1 MIMNKF
7 TAIDPAGL
15 THTRNSKDRTYTH
28 TVVGL
33 PSSVKRTLAAT
44 SQVMRKLHRDNFLYH
59 LNMANGTS
67 KWLGRNSWETEVQYL
82 TRNQQEIARSKD
94 ALRGCQNAQEYEAML
109 VDTDLLAI
117 KREMECGY
125 YATYQNLGWCGRHDL
140 AQKLKIASDNKG
152 WVGVTILE
160 AR

>member
-7 TAIDPAGL
+7 TAVDPAGL

-28 TVVGL
+28 TVVAL
-33 PSSVKRTLAAT
+33 PSSVQRTLAAT
-44 SQVMRKLHRDNFLYH
+44 SPAMRKTHRSNFVYH

-67 KWLGRNSWETEVQYL
+67 KWLERTLWETEVSHI
-82 TRNQQEIARSKD
+82 TRTKQEIAKAQN
-94 ALRGCQNAQEYEAML
+94 ALRGCQTAQEYENMMVDADLARIKKAM
-109 VDTDLLAI
+109 TD
-117 KREMECGY
+117 GF
-125 YATYQNLGWCGRHDL
+125 YATYQNIGWCGRLDL
-140 AQKLKIASDNKG
+140 AQKLKTTSENKG